1 MKFLIAAGCALAL
14 AVSAQTA
21 AADDGEQECPVAF
34 QGATVKAHK
43 MPGGV
48 RLEFRNGNRGIVDD
62 MREQLR
68 AIAEMIEQHGTAQQ
82 TTSEQDEVDFPP
94 VDIDVKDIVL
104 GARVTVRA
112 TRLRDI
118 PALRELAFGFEEFWK
133 SSPCNTPL
141 VSAR

>member
-1 MKFLIAAGCALAL
+1 MRLLIAAGCALAL

-21 AADDGEQECPVAF
+21 AADDEECPVAF
-34 QGATVKAHK
+34 QGATVKAEK
-43 MPGGV
+43 LPGGV
-48 RLEFRNGNRGIVDD
+48 LLEFRNGNRGIVED

-82 TTSEQDEVDFPP
+82 TAGEEDEVDFPP
-94 VDIDVKDIVL
+94 VAIDVKDIVL

-118 PALRELAFGFEEFWK
+118 PALRELAFGFAEFWK
-133 SSPCNTPL
+133 TSPCNTPL